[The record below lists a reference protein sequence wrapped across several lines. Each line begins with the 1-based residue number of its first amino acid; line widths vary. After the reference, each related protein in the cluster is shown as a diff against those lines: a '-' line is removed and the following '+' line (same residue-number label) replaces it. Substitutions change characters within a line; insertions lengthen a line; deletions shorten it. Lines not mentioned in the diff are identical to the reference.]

1 MSGAGFITKTSKLR
15 QRYEDS
21 IVPDVL
27 PVRPGRVL
35 LLITALLG
43 LTLSAPAQ
51 ITVTVERNIG
61 ADATKSFKFK
71 NFRPLKDDAAA
82 KATLTLLSGEV
93 GSDLSA
99 LTDGV
104 VPTKEDDPKANFSFA
119 NGSSGGRFRIDLGE
133 AVEISQINTYSWH
146 SGARASQVYR
156 LYGSDGA
163 ELNFCAE
170 PKSGVTPSNCGWK
183 VITTVDTRRNGGD
196 GGGQYV
202 AGISDARG
210 SLGRYRYLLFDCWA
224 VENDD
229 DFGNTFYSEIDVIAK
244 K

>member
-1 MSGAGFITKTSKLR
+1 MIG
-15 QRYEDS
+15 
-21 IVPDVL
+21 
-27 PVRPGRVL
+27 
-35 LLITALLG
+35 ALLG
-43 LTLSAPAQ
+43 LTLTAQAQ
-51 ITVTVERNIG
+51 ISVAVERNTG
-61 ADATKSFKFK
+61 ADAIKSFKFK
-71 NFRPLKDDAAA
+71 SLRPVKDDAAA
-82 KATLTLLSGEV
+82 KASLMLLAGEV
-93 GSDLSA
+93 DPEGADLSA

-202 AGISDARG
+202 AGISEARG

-244 K
+244 KQ